1 MMELVYQIA
10 GIVQLVLTL
19 ALLFLAGQ
27 GVLYVLAGR
36 KRDSNLFYQLFQV
49 LTRPVFRLTR
59 AVTPKVIIDRHV
71 PFVAFLLLVWIWL
84 VLALMVLPD
93 LACQLGRVECPAAR
107 KAG

>member
-1 MMELVYQIA
+1 MALIYQIA
-10 GIVQLVLTL
+10 QILHLLVTL

-36 KRDSNLFYQLFQV
+36 KRETNLFYQIFQV
-49 LTRPVFRLTR
+49 LTRPVIRLVR
-59 AVTPKVIIDRHV
+59 AITPKVIIDRHV

-84 VLALMVLPD
+84 VLALMVIPD

-107 KAG
+107 TPG